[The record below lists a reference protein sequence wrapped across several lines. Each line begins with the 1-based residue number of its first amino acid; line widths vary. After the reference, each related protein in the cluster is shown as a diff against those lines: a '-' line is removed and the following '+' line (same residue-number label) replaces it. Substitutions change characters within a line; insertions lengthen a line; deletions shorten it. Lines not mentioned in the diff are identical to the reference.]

1 MGTFVKRFLEY
12 EKKLKSKYKHLG
24 LTITVS
30 GLSSSGKTTGAKVIA
45 KHFGL
50 KYHSSGTIF
59 REVAKKMAIPLEKFS
74 EIRSDEIDLKIDEET
89 LKLAIIGNV
98 VLDGRL
104 TGWVAGEWAEVRI
117 FYNTPLKIRARRYAE
132 REGIDYKTALTN
144 VKKRDEA
151 DMKKYKKLYGIN
163 LKDLSIYNIII
174 DNSNWSLED
183 ANKKPIKIIEEFLK
197 RRKNENN
204 TNSF

>member
-12 EKKLKSKYKHLG
+12 EKKLKNKYKHLG

-117 FYNTPLKIRARRYAE
+117 FYTTPLKIRARRYAE